1 MQITKS
7 MAKRYRSVIESGT
20 SQLDDKTVSGAV
32 TLLPAMKFDGSL
44 ISSGTRIC
52 WPSTDGNFV
61 CKRAAVDLWDTKEN
75 TPDAAPT
82 LWEDISYKEGYRY
95 IPETITVG
103 LAFAKDEC
111 GWWTDGHLYQSLL
124 DANVH
129 TPEQYSTGW
138 KLVK

>member
-1 MQITKS
+1 MRITKS
-7 MAKRYRSVIESGT
+7 MAKHYRSVIESGM

-52 WPSTDGNFV
+52 WPSADGNFV
-61 CKRAAVDLWDTKEN
+61 CKRAATDLWDTREN

-124 DANVH
+124 DANVY